1 MSKKYE
7 QERFIVQDCLPMEED
22 TMHYYTRNI
31 LFYMKQ
37 FKAFTVKSNK
47 GLLAAIKIGVV
58 VSARNGRRKEAVAV
72 WDTGATVSYIS
83 NEVIKELGV
92 RPFGYRYVD
101 TANGRM
107 KCGKYDISLYL
118 PNSVVFQDIIV
129 SGFSGGENID
139 MLIGMDIINAGYCS
153 ITNANGVTVA
163 SFRIP
168 ADTYHIDY
176 VEMYR
181 KNKLG
186 RSIID
191 RLKRAQIRK
200 HI

>member
-1 MSKKYE
+1 
-7 QERFIVQDCLPMEED
+7 
-22 TMHYYTRNI
+22 
-31 LFYMKQ
+31 MKQ

-47 GLLAAIKIGVV
+47 RALAAIKTGVV
-58 VSARNGRRKEAVAV
+58 VSARNGGRKEAVAV
-72 WDTGATVSYIS
+72 WDTGATVSRIS

-92 RPFGYRYVD
+92 SPFGYRYVG
-101 TANGRM
+101 TANGLM
-107 KCGKYDISLYL
+107 KCGKYEISLYL

-139 MLIGMDIINAGYCS
+139 MLIGMDIINAGDFS

-176 VEMYR
+176 VEMHR
-181 KNKLG
+181 KSKFG

-191 RLKRAQIRK
+191 RLKKAHLKRTVG
-200 HI
+200 